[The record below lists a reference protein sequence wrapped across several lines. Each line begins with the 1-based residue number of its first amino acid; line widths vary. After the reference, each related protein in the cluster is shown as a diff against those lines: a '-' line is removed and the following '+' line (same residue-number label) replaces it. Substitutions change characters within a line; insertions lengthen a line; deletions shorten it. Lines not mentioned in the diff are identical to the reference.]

1 MSYTLTEIQEK
12 TKDLQTVWAGRN
24 DAIDEARKLFFLD
37 HYDSSADDNLPRT
50 SSDIRPP
57 RTSTPTVDA
66 NGAYRVTC
74 SDYTD
79 YVFAMRSML
88 GANLPIIRCYS
99 DKGSK
104 PSDENISNA
113 EKICQA
119 VIYNARYRSE
129 RDVMQDFYDQGF
141 VSGWGCAYAYW
152 DEELAEDYDSE
163 DSSWQDFPLVLK
175 FMPPEYAYMSEGGKR
190 GRWSEFA
197 YSWKRP
203 IRDIENEWNVK
214 LKKTRSK
221 DKDLDG
227 DDKVEYTDFWYWGKP
242 ETKKKTEDTEDAK
255 KEDDGKEKEKPRT
268 YALWHCVIAG
278 DDWVKVPRD
287 VSKWYKG
294 IPYTMI
300 PFLSTSSTDPAHMS
314 ESSLWAQR
322 PNVELQ
328 EDLLSR
334 VMTNITYNADPVT
347 NIYSDGIPKE
357 YQKGPGAVNQ
367 FNLSTKVEQVTGA
380 NTVQDVYQMLAFA
393 AAATQRSGLPSITF
407 GQGMSGLSGYAI
419 SLMGQGGQMKSVI
432 PMANIEAGLSVVF
445 DKILDILKRQ
455 SPDKDIN
462 TYGQNDRGQVF
473 SVKIKG
479 NELKGIRVDVKLKP
493 RVPQD
498 EVARANRARL
508 LKGTVSDY
516 FIKDEVLDMQDP
528 AGDDKRMKQEAF
540 AKSPFV
546 QVMEMSLAATDMGYP
561 AEMVQMFMQQ
571 AMQALAPQG
580 TPQLGQRPGNTGP
593 PPPPPGAQTAPQ
605 TPDELAMMQ
614 QQEAAMGNVPGPEG
628 PSNSAAM
635 SMGGQTGGG
644 FS

>member
-1 MSYTLTEIQEK
+1 MYSIAEVQERVATLQ
-12 TKDLQTVWAGRN
+12 ARYSGRN
-24 DAIDEARKLFFLD
+24 TAIEQARKLFFLD
-37 HYDSSADDNLPRT
+37 HYNDTGNDSSGNDGGVNSWKA
-50 SSDIRPP
+50 P

-79 YVFAMRSML
+79 YVYAMRSMM

-99 DKGSK
+99 DKATK
-104 PSDENISNA
+104 PGDEKISNA

-119 VIYNARYRSE
+119 VLYNARYRSE

-152 DEELAEDYDSE
+152 DEELAEDYENE

-190 GRWSEFA
+190 GRWSEFI

-214 LKKTRSK
+214 LKKTRAA
-221 DKDLDG
+221 DKEKDG
-227 DDKVEYTDFWYWGKP
+227 DSEIEYTDFWYWEGK
-242 ETKKKTEDTEDAK
+242 
-255 KEDDGKEKEKPRT
+255 
-268 YALWHCVIAG
+268 ALWHCVVAG
-278 DDWVKVPRD
+278 EDWVKKPVD

-300 PFLSTSSTDPAHMS
+300 PFLSTSSTDPEHMS
-314 ESSLWAQR
+314 ESSLTAQR
-322 PNVELQ
+322 VNVELQ

-347 NIYSDGIPKE
+347 NIYSDGVPKDYE
-357 YQKGPGAVNQ
+357 KGPGAVNQ
-367 FNLSTKVEQVTGA
+367 FNLGTKVEQVTGL
-380 NTVQDVYQMLAFA
+380 NTSQDVYQMLSFA
-393 AAATQRSGLPSITF
+393 SSAAQRSGLPSISF

-445 DKILDILKRQ
+445 DKILDIFKRQ
-455 SPDKDIN
+455 SPDKYIN
-462 TYGQNDRGQVF
+462 AYGQNDRGTVF
-473 SVKIKG
+473 QVKIKG
-479 NELKGIRVDVKLKP
+479 NDLKGLRVDVKLKP

-516 FIKDEVLDMQDP
+516 FIKDDVLDMQDP
-528 AGDDKRMKQEAF
+528 AGDTERQMQEQFEGSPLVKTMAI
-540 AKSPFV
+540 AKAGA
-546 QVMEMSLAATDMGYP
+546 QAGYP
-561 AEMVQMFMQQ
+561 PELVSMFMQQ
-571 AMQALAPQG
+571 MMGAMGMGGPPPG
-580 TPQLGQRPGNTGP
+580 VGQRPGNSGP
-593 PPPPPGAQTAPQ
+593 PPPQPGAAMAPT
-605 TPDELAMMQ
+605 TPDEMAMAQ
-614 QQEAAMGNVPGPEG
+614 QQAAAMGNVPSPENPPG
-628 PSNSAAM
+628 AGSVGM

-644 FS
+644 YS